1 MHKIT
6 DIDLS
11 NKKILMRLD
20 LNVPVKNYQ
29 IVNDSRIRASLP
41 TINHALSSA
50 AAVIIMAHLG
60 RPKEGVFD
68 QQFSLRIVADHL
80 AELLNHPVRFVADYL
95 INPLN
100 VNYGEVILL
109 ENVRFNQGE
118 KANDLALAQKYADLC
133 DVFVSDGFGV
143 VHRAQASTV
152 GVAQVAKQSGKLVCA
167 GKLIAKEIGMLDKA
181 INNPK
186 KPLIAIV
193 GGAKVSSK
201 LLVLKNLIEKVDCLI
216 VGGGIANTFL
226 AASGF
231 DVGNSLVEKDLL
243 DDAKELLFIA
253 KQKGVQIPLP
263 IDVVVGQEFNENTLA
278 ISKNLSDLS
287 AGDMILDIGEQTA
300 KIYTDLINKAQT
312 IIWNGPVGVFEFAS
326 FANGTKSLANAVANS
341 EGFSF
346 VGGGD
351 TIAAVECFGV
361 TDQIDYISTGGG
373 SMLEYLEGKI
383 LPGLAIL
390 S

>member
-29 IVNDSRIRASLP
+29 IVNDSRIRAALP

-50 AAVIIMAHLG
+50 DSVIIMAHLG

-80 AELLNHPVRFVADYL
+80 AELLNRPVRFVADYP

-287 AGDMILDIGEQTA
+287 ASDMILDIGEQTA

>member
-287 AGDMILDIGEQTA
+287 ASDMILDIGEQTA

-326 FANGTKSLANAVANS
+326 FANGTKSLANAIANS